1 MASSY
6 NGRRKYIF
14 VVCSYISTTSK
25 KCWKKYSVLKI
36 HLTFHCMN
44 FKACSDLKHFEN
56 SLSSAS
62 NFQKKNSFFKFKNT
76 TCGKIRIEND
86 VHICYFFQVVNRRN
100 EVQLWKYY
108 LIYYLDGHL
117 YWLVLVEYMWNFVV
131 CPWSDQILNNWTGKM
146 TSIMKCK
153 GAQITK
159 DLTCC
164 DIMIFLQNN

>member
-1 MASSY
+1 MQWKITFV
-6 NGRRKYIF
+6 RRFPYCS
-14 VVCSYISTTSK
+14 VCLSK

-36 HLTFHCMN
+36 HLTIHCMN

-62 NFQKKNSFFKFKNT
+62 NFQKFFFLFLIDDNLRIRLV
-76 TCGKIRIEND
+76 GKSGLKMMLIC
-86 VHICYFFQVVNRRN
+86 ICYFFKVVNRRN
-100 EVQLWKYY
+100 EIQMWKYY

-146 TSIMKCK
+146 TSIM
-153 GAQITK
+153 
-159 DLTCC
+159 
-164 DIMIFLQNN
+164 